1 MRSRVFVLM
10 TVVLLL
16 TMVLAACAPAAGPAA
31 GGKKL
36 KVGLVTD
43 VGGVNDKSFNQSAW
57 AGVQKAMK
65 DLGVEAKFIESKQP
79 TDYEKNIDQFA
90 TEKYDAIVTVGFL
103 MGDATAAKA
112 KQYPN
117 IKFAIID
124 NAYFPTKGS
133 AACPDTAKD
142 CYADGGLKNVTSL
155 MFQEDQVGYLAGVL
169 AAGMTK
175 TGTVCSV
182 SGMEIPPVVRFITG
196 FQAGAKYVKPDVKA
210 LNVYI
215 PSFTDPAK
223 GKETGQ
229 SMIGQGCDVVF
240 GVGGNTG
247 NGGLLAAKEKG
258 LMAIGVDVDQYNT
271 YPEVKDALGSSAAKN
286 VDAAVNSFLTALN
299 GGSAKPGIFTANLTN
314 GGVGLAPYHD
324 WDSKIP
330 QTVKDKV
337 KEAADGL
344 KSGKLTTGYTP

>member
-1 MRSRVFVLM
+1 MRTKFFLAVALLVM
-10 TVVLLL
+10 VVVALG
-16 TMVLAACAPAAGPAA
+16 ACAAPTSAPSA
-31 GGKKL
+31 KL

-57 AGVQKAMK
+57 DGTQKAGK
-65 DLGVEAKFIESKQP
+65 DFNLDVKFIESKQP

-90 TEKYDAIVTVGFL
+90 TENYDVIVTVGFL

-112 KQYPN
+112 KQYPK

-124 NAYFPTKGS
+124 NAYFPTKGV
-133 AACPDTAKD
+133 AYCDDTKKD
-142 CYADGGLKNVTSL
+142 CYVDGGLTNVTSL
-155 MFQEDQVGYLAGVL
+155 MFEEDQVGFLAGVV
-169 AAGMTK
+169 AGGMTK
-175 TGTVCSV
+175 TGTVCTV
-182 SGMEIPPVVRFITG
+182 SGMEIPPVVRYVVG
-196 FQAGAKYVKPDVKA
+196 YQNGAKWIKPDVKT

-229 SMIGQGCDVVF
+229 SMISQGCDVVF

-271 YPEVKDALGSSAAKN
+271 YPEVKDALLTSAQKN
-286 VDAAVNSFLTALN
+286 VDVAVYNYLKSVTDGTVKA
-299 GGSAKPGIFTANLTN
+299 GINTANVQN
-314 GGVGLAPYHD
+314 DGVGLAPYHD

-330 QTVKDKV
+330 QAVKDKV
-337 KEAADGL
+337 AEALKGL
-344 KSGKLTTGYTP
+344 KDGTIKTGYTP

>member
-1 MRSRVFVLM
+1 MRNRAFCVLSLA
-10 TVVLLL
+10 LLL
-16 TMVLAACAPAAGPAA
+16 ALLLGACVPATPASSPAPAASTGT
-31 GGKKL
+31 KL

-43 VGGVNDKSFNQSAW
+43 TGGVNDKSFNQSAW
-57 AGVQKAMK
+57 AGVQKAAQEYGF
-65 DLGVEAKFIESKQP
+65 DAKFIESKQP

-90 TEKYDAIVTVGFL
+90 TENYDVIVTVGYL

-117 IKFAIID
+117 IKFGIID
-124 NAYFPTKGS
+124 YSYAPTKDS
-133 AACPDTAKD
+133 VACPDTVKD
-142 CYADGGLKNVTSL
+142 CYDDGGLKNITSL
-155 MFQEDQVGYLAGVL
+155 MFQEDEVGFLAGVV
-169 AAGMTK
+169 AGGMTK

-182 SGMEIPPVVRFITG
+182 SGMEIPPVVRYVVG
-196 FQAGAKYVKPDVKA
+196 YQNGAKWIKPDVKT

-247 NGGLLAAKEKG
+247 NGGLLAAKEQG

-271 YPEVKDALGSSAAKN
+271 YPEVQGCPGDQRHEERRC
-286 VDAAVNSFLTALN
+286 
-299 GGSAKPGIFTANLTN
+299 GGIQLPDGGQGRNLQGRHRHGQPEERWRGPGPL
-314 GGVGLAPYHD
+314 P
-324 WDSKIP
+324 
-330 QTVKDKV
+330 
-337 KEAADGL
+337 
-344 KSGKLTTGYTP
+344 